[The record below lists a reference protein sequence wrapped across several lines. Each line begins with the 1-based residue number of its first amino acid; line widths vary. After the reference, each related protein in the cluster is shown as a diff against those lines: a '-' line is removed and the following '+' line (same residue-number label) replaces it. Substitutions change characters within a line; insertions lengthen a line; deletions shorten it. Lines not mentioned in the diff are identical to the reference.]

1 MVGIVL
7 ASHGGFADGIAQSA
21 QMLFGEQDNFAHVI
35 LKPNEGPDDIRGKM
49 EKAIASFDNQDEVL
63 FLVDL
68 WGGTPF
74 NQANGLAE
82 KHDKWA
88 IVAGMNLP
96 IVVQALTERMMDA
109 NATAKHI
116 ATAVVQPGR
125 DGIKTKPA
133 DLMPKTAAA
142 APAAAKDDSAAK
154 GGSKSIPEGTVIGD
168 GHIKYVLARIDS
180 RLLHGQ
186 VATGWIPAMKPD
198 RVIVV
203 SDSVAKDNLRKSMIR
218 EAAPAGVKA
227 HTVPLKKMEEIAKDP
242 RFGNTHA
249 LLLFENPE
257 DVLRAIKGG
266 IDIKEINVGS
276 MSYKDGD
283 VNANNVLSM
292 NQKDVDTFRELE
304 KMGVKFD
311 VRKVPADAPGNMDAI
326 LKKAQTLLDEQKK

>member
-21 QMLFGEQDNFAHVI
+21 QMLFGEQKDFAHVI
-35 LKPNEGPDDIRGKM
+35 LKPSEGPDDIRGKM
-49 EKAIASFDNQDEVL
+49 EKAIASFENQDEVL

-96 IVVQALTERMMDA
+96 MVVQALTERMMDA
-109 NATAKHI
+109 NATARQI
-116 ATAVVQPGR
+116 ATKVVEPAK
-125 DGIKTKPA
+125 DGIKTKPS
-133 DLMPKTAAA
+133 DLMPKTAA
-142 APAAAKDDSAAK
+142 PAAAADKGSAK
-154 GGSKSIPEGTVIGD
+154 GGKKSIPEGTVIGD

-203 SDSVAKDNLRKSMIR
+203 SDSVAKDDLRKSMIR

-249 LLLFENPE
+249 LLLFENPK

-266 IDIKEINVGS
+266 INLKDINVGS
-276 MSYKDGD
+276 MSYKEGD

-292 NQKDVDTFRELE
+292 NQEDVDTFRELE

-311 VRKVPADAPGNMDAI
+311 VRKVPSDAPGNMDSI

>member
-82 KHDKWA
+82 KHDEWA

-96 IVVQALTERMMDA
+96 MVVQALTERMMDA

-133 DLMPKTAAA
+133 DLMPKTVAA
-142 APAAAKDDSAAK
+142 APAAAKGDSAAK

>member
-1 MVGIVL
+1 
-7 ASHGGFADGIAQSA
+7 
-21 QMLFGEQDNFAHVI
+21 
-35 LKPNEGPDDIRGKM
+35 
-49 EKAIASFDNQDEVL
+49 
-63 FLVDL
+63 
-68 WGGTPF
+68 
-74 NQANGLAE
+74 
-82 KHDKWA
+82 
-88 IVAGMNLP
+88 
-96 IVVQALTERMMDA
+96 
-109 NATAKHI
+109 
-116 ATAVVQPGR
+116 
-125 DGIKTKPA
+125 
-133 DLMPKTAAA
+133 MPKTAAA
-142 APAAAKDDSAAK
+142 APAADKAAAK
-154 GGSKSIPEGTVIGD
+154 GSKKSIPEGTVIGD

-203 SDSVAKDNLRKSMIR
+203 SDSVAKDDLRKSMIR

-266 IDIKEINVGS
+266 IDLKNINVGS
-276 MSYKDGD
+276 MSYKEGD

-311 VRKVPADAPGNMDAI
+311 VRKVPSDAPGNMDAI
-326 LKKAQTLLDEQKK
+326 LKKAQTLLDEKK

>member
-21 QMLFGEQDNFAHVI
+21 QMLFGEQKDFAHVI
-35 LKPNEGPDDIRGKM
+35 LKPSEGPDDIRGKM
-49 EKAIASFDNQDEVL
+49 EKAIASFENQDEVL

-96 IVVQALTERMMDA
+96 MVVQALTERMMDA
-109 NATAKHI
+109 NATARQI
-116 ATAVVQPGR
+116 ATKVVEPAK
-125 DGIKTKPA
+125 DGIKTKPS
-133 DLMPKTAAA
+133 DLMPKTAA
-142 APAAAKDDSAAK
+142 PAAAADKGSAK
-154 GGSKSIPEGTVIGD
+154 GGKKSIPEGTVIGD

-203 SDSVAKDNLRKSMIR
+203 SDSVAKDDLRKSMIR

-266 IDIKEINVGS
+266 IDLKDINVGS
-276 MSYKDGD
+276 MSYKEGD

-292 NQKDVDTFRELE
+292 NQEDVDTFRELE

-311 VRKVPADAPGNMDAI
+311 VRKVPSDAPGNMDSI